1 MPPSRQPSSRTID
14 EPPSA
19 ADSRPRVRFIGAGP
33 GPVDLL
39 TVRAMRAIEAAD
51 VVVHDLL
58 VHASVLALV
67 PSSARL
73 VPVSRDSIAVGEMGD
88 AGLETGRA
96 LRDLASAGK
105 NVVRLKGGDPTVFAR
120 LAEEMQPLREAGI
133 DVEIVPGGT
142 AAVAAAAAACIP
154 LTSRTHASAVALV
167 TGHQAGE
174 NGGLDLGRLAAMPG
188 TLVFYMGVER
198 LEEWSLRLVAAG
210 RRGDTPVAIVS
221 QCGWQGERI
230 LLTTLAD
237 ASEAASR
244 HSMVSPAVAIV
255 GEVVGEVVGESGRP
269 RDDAGPLPRAAA
281 ARLDR
286 PLVGR
291 RVVVTRPEG
300 QADELAA
307 RLAALGAECLSVPAI
322 RIEPPTSWEP
332 MDAAIRDISAFD
344 WVVFSSGNGVTA
356 FVERLRTM
364 GRDGRHLG
372 TVRLAAVGAKTAA
385 ALAAAGFSCDLAP
398 STAYSAESLAG
409 LLVNGP
415 PSRRFLLVKAD
426 RGRDVLARRLAAA
439 GHHVREVVAYRSID
453 VASIDPAVAD
463 SLARRP
469 ADWITLTSPAI
480 ASASIRLLGD
490 RLAGVRIAS
499 LSPLTSEAIRA
510 AGREPAVEA
519 AAATAESLTAA
530 IVTCEQSLPASP
542 AASPGFPQLSSRRP

>member
-1 MPPSRQPSSRTID
+1 MSPSGQPSSRPID
-14 EPPSA
+14 EASSA
-19 ADSRPRVRFIGAGP
+19 AASRPRVRFVGAGP
-33 GPVDLL
+33 GAVDLL
-39 TVRAMRAIEAAD
+39 TVRAMRAIEAAE

-58 VHASVLALV
+58 VHASVLALA
-67 PSSARL
+67 PSTARL
-73 VPVSRDSIAVGEMGD
+73 VPVSRDSIAGGETGD

-96 LRDLASAGK
+96 LRDLALAGT
-105 NVVRLKGGDPTVFAR
+105 NVVRLKGGDPSVFAR

-133 DVEIVPGGT
+133 DVEIVPGVT
-142 AAVAAAAAACIP
+142 AAVAAAATACIP

-167 TGHQAGE
+167 TGHHAGE
-174 NGGLDLGRLAAMPG
+174 SGGLDLERLAVMPG

-244 HSMVSPAVAIV
+244 HAMVSPAVAIV
-255 GEVVGEVVGESGRP
+255 GEVVGESGRP
-269 RDDAGPLPRAAA
+269 GERAGPLPRAVVAGPG
-281 ARLDR
+281 R
-286 PLVGR
+286 PLLGR
-291 RVVVTRPEG
+291 RIVVTRPEG

-332 MDAAIRDISAFD
+332 MDAAIRDISTFD
-344 WVVFSSGNGVTA
+344 WVVFSSVNGVAA
-356 FVERLRTM
+356 FVGRLRAM
-364 GRDGRHLG
+364 VRDGRHLG
-372 TVRLAAVGAKTAA
+372 TVRLAAVGAKTAS
-385 ALAAAGFSCDLAP
+385 ALTAAGFSCDLAP
-398 STAYSAESLAG
+398 STTYSAESLAG

-415 PSRRFLLVKAD
+415 PCRRFLLVKAD

-453 VASIDPAVAD
+453 VASIDPAVAA

-510 AGREPAVEA
+510 SGREPAVEA

-530 IVTCEQSLPASP
+530 IVTCEQSSPASS
-542 AASPGFPQLSSRRP
+542 AASSGLLQLSSRRP

>member
-1 MPPSRQPSSRTID
+1 M
-14 EPPSA
+14 
-19 ADSRPRVRFIGAGP
+19 
-33 GPVDLL
+33 
-39 TVRAMRAIEAAD
+39 RAVRAIEAAD
-51 VVVHDLL
+51 VVVHDQL
-58 VHASVLALV
+58 VPASVLALA
-67 PSSARL
+67 PPSARL
-73 VPVSRDSIAVGEMGD
+73 VPVSRDSIAGGEAGD

-96 LRDLASAGK
+96 LRDLAATGT
-105 NVVRLKGGDPTVFAR
+105 NVVRLKGGDPSVFAR

-133 DVEIVPGGT
+133 DVEIVPGVT

-174 NGGLDLGRLAAMPG
+174 NDGLDLQRLASVPG

-237 ASEAASR
+237 ASAAASR
-244 HSMVSPAVAIV
+244 HAMVSPAVAIV
-255 GEVVGEVVGESGRP
+255 GEVVGESGRP
-269 RDDAGPLPRAAA
+269 SDAAGALPRPG
-281 ARLDR
+281 RHDR

-291 RVVVTRPEG
+291 RIVVARPEG
-300 QADELAA
+300 QADELASQ
-307 RLAALGAECLSVPAI
+307 LAAIGAECVRVPAI
-322 RIEPPTSWEP
+322 RIEPPVSWEP
-332 MDAAIRDISAFD
+332 LDAAIRDVSSFD
-344 WVVFSSGNGVTA
+344 WVVFSSVNGVAA
-356 FVERLRTM
+356 FVERLRAM
-364 GRDGRHLG
+364 NRDGRHLG
-372 TVRLAAVGAKTAA
+372 TARLAAVGAKTAA
-385 ALAAAGFSCDLAP
+385 AVAAAGFSCDLAP

-409 LLVNGP
+409 LLVDGP
-415 PSRRFLLVKAD
+415 PSGRFLLVKAD

-453 VASIDPAVAD
+453 VASIDPAVAN

-469 ADWITLTSPAI
+469 ADWIVLTSPAI
-480 ASASIRLLGD
+480 ASAAIRLLGD
-490 RLAGVRIAS
+490 HLAGVRIAS

-510 AGREPAVEA
+510 SGREPAAEA

-530 IVTCEQSLPASP
+530 IVAWEQGSPASL
-542 AASPGFPQLSSRRP
+542 AASPESSQSSSRRP